1 MDDCVSYLQ
10 RMTTCSATCVDVYI
24 QYCQPN
30 QIYIVCDVRDTCG
43 ATQPYYMLS
52 TIVYYVTLKCDGTL
66 YKHGQIECVYVLH
79 TYVNVNKNNYSSDWD
94 YRRKKCSMFVCTMS
108 LYIPHSIDYT
118 TSCRDA
124 ATLCRWTTA
133 TLLVD
138 ALMDSTMLPNDD
150 RGQTGTAWRTTT
162 QCRGC
167 TNCRV
172 KICWPD
178 EEHTM
183 HVYVWYS
190 VYAQQCEVSVA
201 HAAGDSL
208 KQSLSM
214 LYWLLCLIACCS
226 WCCVMRTSMTSR
238 CVTNV
243 CMCLSSLW
251 KMVYHIA
258 CHSVR
263 YCGFGGVGSVRDN
276 RCAHCCVSGRSLLK
290 YVSTCCWY
298 CTV

>member
-1 MDDCVSYLQ
+1 MHHV
-10 RMTTCSATCVDVYI
+10 
-24 QYCQPN
+24 
-30 QIYIVCDVRDTCG
+30 
-43 ATQPYYMLS
+43 
-52 TIVYYVTLKCDGTL
+52 IVYTTL
-66 YKHGQIECVYVLH
+66 YWLYYLLSWRCYA
-79 TYVNVNKNNYSSDWD
+79 
-94 YRRKKCSMFVCTMS
+94 MS
-108 LYIPHSIDYT
+108 LNYRNPSSRCTVGQYNAPQRRQRT
-118 TSCRDA
+118 
-124 ATLCRWTTA
+124 
-133 TLLVD
+133 
-138 ALMDSTMLPNDD
+138 D
-150 RGQTGTAWRTTT
+150 RYCLTHNNTVLW
-162 QCRGC
+162 C
-167 TNCRV
+167 TNGRV

-178 EEHTM
+178 EEHTIHM
-183 HVYVWYS
+183 YVWYT
-190 VYAQQCEVSVA
+190 VYAQQCEISVA

-214 LYWLLCLIACCS
+214 YYWLLCLIACCS

-263 YCGFGGVGSVRDN
+263 YCGVGGVGSVRDN